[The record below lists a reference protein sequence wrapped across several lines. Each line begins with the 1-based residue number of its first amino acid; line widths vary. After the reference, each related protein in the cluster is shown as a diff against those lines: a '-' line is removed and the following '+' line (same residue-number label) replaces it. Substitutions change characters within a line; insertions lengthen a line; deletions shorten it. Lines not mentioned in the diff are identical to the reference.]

1 MSEMNS
7 PLYLFTWVTAACVAG
22 AIWSFG
28 IKLLMLDWLRER
40 LFELRFKLFEM
51 GMEDQIKFDDPAY
64 RSFELLFCGL
74 LRFAHRITFLS
85 YLFSARQRSRAS
97 KEKDYVDVAQ
107 QIALR
112 VSRLNPT
119 TQEKFNDIAQKARE
133 ALIYYM
139 IFSSIPLFVF
149 IMSLVLAKRVGLI
162 KLDGAKEK
170 IIVPIE
176 QEAYRC
182 EERSRLRVAL
192 A

>member
-1 MSEMNS
+1 MGI
-7 PLYLFTWVTAACVAG
+7 PFYLFTWITAACVAG
-22 AIWSFG
+22 GIWSFG

-51 GMEDQIKFDDPAY
+51 GMEDEIPFDDPAY

-85 YLFSARQRSRAS
+85 YLFSARQRFRAS

-112 VSRLNPT
+112 VSRLNPA
-119 TQEKFNDIAQKARE
+119 TQAKFNEIAQQARY
-133 ALIYYM
+133 ALMYYM
-139 IFSSIPLFVF
+139 VFSSFPLFLV
-149 IMSLVLAKRVGLI
+149 IAALVLAKRIGLI
-162 KLDGAKEK
+162 KLDDAKEK

-176 QEAYRC
+176 QEAYQC
-182 EERSRLRVAL
+182 EERSQLRVAL